1 MTLTLNK
8 LSKILKNNGL
18 IPKKYF
24 LLDKYCIYIEVFS
37 MLNADNFLVYIPSK
51 YDLKYENEGE
61 YYDLKEVNVPENG
74 EIPVEYAGEVDDN
87 KLEDTYDNVD
97 LDLSIN
103 KSDTGSLEDK
113 LNESYDVP
121 ISLKDITLNDTNR
134 IREIFRQLKRLK
146 LCVQNIK
153 YKICI
158 LYKSYMCCI
167 RRDNTFDAF
176 LAKEL
181 NGGEDMK
188 LMITIDM
195 ESLIK
200 SLSCVAHDVKTVRES
215 IYKVLVKNQTKHIK
229 VLEKMLDYK
238 NTLSNNFINIKTKQ
252 KRYNG
257 YIKSLEEMFSVVEKQ
272 ENSLL
277 LQIEQANEKYSESS
291 SLNQDIERS
300 HVVGKIN
307 DELKQLS
314 VVKQEIMKNLVV
326 IKSKLENLSLRVD
339 EICFDNIVM
348 IDAITRN
355 FEIFSKF

>member
-51 YDLKYENEGE
+51 YDLKFENEGE
-61 YYDLKEVNVPENG
+61 YYELKEVDVPENG
-74 EIPVEYAGEVDDN
+74 EIPIEYAGKVEDN
-87 KLEDTYDNVD
+87 KLEETYDNVD

-103 KSDTGSLEDK
+103 DKGSLEDK
-113 LNESYDVP
+113 LKESYDVP

-200 SLSCVAHDVKTVRES
+200 SLTTVTNDVKTDRES
-215 IYKVLVKNQTKHIK
+215 IYKVLKKNQMKHIK
-229 VLEKMLDYK
+229 VLEKMLEYK
-238 NTLSNNFINIKTKQ
+238 NTLSTNFINIKTKQ
-252 KRYNG
+252 KKFNS
-257 YIKSLEEMFSVVEKQ
+257 YIKSLESMFSVVEGR
-272 ENSLL
+272 ENTLL
-277 LQIEQANEKYSESS
+277 LQIEQANEKYSDSN

-300 HVVGKIN
+300 HVIGKIN
-307 DELKQLS
+307 DELKKLS
-314 VVKQEIMKNLVV
+314 VVKQEIMRNLVI